1 MDSSIHLLNNW
12 GLDCKINRKCKHL
25 INFHHFLLL
34 AHTAY
39 DGRLQR
45 SLTSNCPGVKIV
57 LVRCYIL
64 VLRGYRFLA
73 IVHVGVSRQNFDFIK
88 VFHIFVLILAELV
101 ILINKFSGNIMDYKA
116 LLNSKNIYIYICQQF
131 VNTSFG
137 LDLSSNILTYH
148 LCSLTN

>member
-1 MDSSIHLLNNW
+1 MDSAIHLLNNW

-45 SLTSNCPGVKIV
+45 SLTSNFPGVKIV

-64 VLRGYRFLA
+64 VLRGYWFFA

-101 ILINKFSGNIMDYKA
+101 ILINKFSGNIMDNKA
-116 LLNSKNIYIYICQQF
+116 LLNSKKKICQQF

-137 LDLSSNILTYH
+137 SDLSSNILTYH

>member
-1 MDSSIHLLNNW
+1 MDSDIHLLYNW

-39 DGRLQR
+39 AGRLQR
-45 SLTSNCPGVKIV
+45 SLTSNFPGVKIA
-57 LVRCYIL
+57 LVRRYIL
-64 VLRGYRFLA
+64 VLGGYRFLA
-73 IVHVGVSRQNFDFIK
+73 IVHLGVSRQNFGFIK
-88 VFHIFVLILAELV
+88 VFHIFELILAELI
-101 ILINKFSGNIMDYKA
+101 ILINKLSGNIMDNKT
-116 LLNSKNIYIYICQQF
+116 LLNSKKKICQQF

-137 LDLSSNILTYH
+137 SDLSSNILTYH